1 MIGRQKGM
9 YEILVMLAHHLHVEL
24 LEDDYCVAVL
34 EGLKN
39 ISIVGN
45 HEKVLRYASSA
56 LFHQNVRA
64 SLGFGLQP
72 MSLNEVARSATTH
85 EEAML
90 DTGALASLIDFNFA
104 RTWEAKLGVRATA
117 DIHLNHDWEV
127 DFHNGTMVWFDNLK
141 PIVRPNGEVSKLNGL
156 CLRVVI
162 LLFAIVLKAVVLHQF
177 SDGDVDYI
185 LGRVSPLNHSP
196 SSLVGDA

>member
-1 MIGRQKGM
+1 ML
-9 YEILVMLAHHLHVEL
+9 EHLV
-24 LEDDYCVAVL
+24 
-34 EGLKN
+34 
-39 ISIVGN
+39 
-45 HEKVLRYASSA
+45 
-56 LFHQNVRA
+56 
-64 SLGFGLQP
+64 FGLQP
-72 MSLNEVARSATTH
+72 MSLNEVARCCTYENSPKCVNQMMLLFVGVQSCRSATTH

-90 DTGALASLIDFNFA
+90 DTGALVSLIDLG

-117 DIHLNHDWEV
+117 DIYLNHDWEV

-156 CLRVVI
+156 SIICLRVVI

-185 LGRVSPLNHSP
+185 LGSG
-196 SSLVGDA
+196 GDG